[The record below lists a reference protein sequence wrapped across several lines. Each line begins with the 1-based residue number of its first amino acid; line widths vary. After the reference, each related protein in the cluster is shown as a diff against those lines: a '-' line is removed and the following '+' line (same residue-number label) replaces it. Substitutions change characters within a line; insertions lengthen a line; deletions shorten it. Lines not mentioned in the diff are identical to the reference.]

1 MGDYTTHLHLYRDVR
16 NHYKNPTLTIW
27 HHSQIAHV
35 GLGIFWV
42 GRHLN
47 LRCLGTVFD
56 GGADKKMDDAST
68 KPIMFYLTKKNI
80 KKGVPPACF
89 GWIPTNLIILMLPS
103 CFVFFPPPFIIM
115 FLGKHPQD
123 FEDGYVESEIQGH
136 EGSVMK
142 LSWIKRHET
151 FKNMMQHGIC
161 RFIC

>member
-1 MGDYTTHLHLYRDVR
+1 MKKTWLGQGYMGDYTIHLHLYRDVR

-68 KPIMFYLTKKNI
+68 KPIMFYLTKK
-80 KKGVPPACF
+80 KHQKGCTASMFWVNPHQFDHFDVAFMFCF
-89 GWIPTNLIILMLPS
+89 FSAPVHHH
-103 CFVFFPPPFIIM
+103 VFGQTSAG
-115 FLGKHPQD
+115 L
-123 FEDGYVESEIQGH
+123 
-136 EGSVMK
+136 
-142 LSWIKRHET
+142 
-151 FKNMMQHGIC
+151 
-161 RFIC
+161 

>member
-16 NHYKNPTLTIW
+16 NHYKNQTLTIW

-42 GRHLN
+42 GSHLSIQLLVVNLEPN

-68 KPIMFYLTKKNI
+68 KPITFYLTKKNI

-89 GWIPTNLIILMLPS
+89 G
-103 CFVFFPPPFIIM
+103 
-115 FLGKHPQD
+115 
-123 FEDGYVESEIQGH
+123 
-136 EGSVMK
+136 
-142 LSWIKRHET
+142 
-151 FKNMMQHGIC
+151 
-161 RFIC
+161 

>member
-1 MGDYTTHLHLYRDVR
+1 M
-16 NHYKNPTLTIW
+16 
-27 HHSQIAHV
+27 
-35 GLGIFWV
+35 LGWGSFWV
-42 GRHLN
+42 GSHLSIQLLVVNLEPN
-47 LRCLGTVFD
+47 LRCLGAVFD

-68 KPIMFYLTKKNI
+68 KPIMFYLTKK
-80 KKGVPPACF
+80 KHQKGCTASMFWVNPHQFDHFDVAFMFCF
-89 GWIPTNLIILMLPS
+89 FFRPRSSS
-103 CFVFFPPPFIIM
+103 C

-151 FKNMMQHGIC
+151 FKNMMKHGIC